1 MNPIDVLH
9 INQFKKLDANVE
21 FYCNTLQ
28 NHLKE
33 SHKHIERPHRH
44 NFYLVV
50 CFTKGSGVHDID
62 FNTYPVE
69 AGSLFFMSP
78 GQVHSWELSDD
89 IEGYIF
95 FFSQT
100 YFDLYFADLK
110 SKDFPFFGSIAYPRL
125 LQVSSTQFPEIQTQF
140 EQIWKEHLADNVFKN
155 HFIHSLI
162 SQILIRASR
171 LFLEQEKLDLKLV
184 SPSYLSTI
192 QSFENLLEAHFIE
205 EKSVVFYADHL
216 KISSKHLN
224 RISQAVLGEK
234 VSEIIAKRSVLEA
247 KRMLTYVDESLVD
260 IAFRLGFTEY
270 PYFTRFFKKH
280 TGFTPSEFVTIQR
293 NQL

>member
-1 MNPIDVLH
+1 MNPINVLH
-9 INQFKKLDANVE
+9 IDQFKKLDGNVE

-110 SKDFPFFGSIAYPRL
+110 AKDFPFFGSIAYPRL

-140 EQIWKEHLADNVFKN
+140 EQVWKEHQEENVFKN

-171 LFLEQEKLDLKLV
+171 LFLEQENSGLKLV
-184 SPSYLSTI
+184 SPLYLSTI
-192 QSFENLLEAHFIE
+192 QRFENLLETHFIE
-205 EKSVVFYADHL
+205 EKSVAFYADHL

-234 VSEIIAKRSVLEA
+234 ASGIIAKRTVLEA

-280 TGFTPSEFVTIQR
+280 TEFTPTEFVTMHR
-293 NQL
+293 NH

>member
-1 MNPIDVLH
+1 MNSIAVLH
-9 INQFKKLDANVE
+9 LDLFNKLDPKTE

-44 NFYLVV
+44 DFFMALLV
-50 CFTKGSGVHDID
+50 TKGSGFHDID
-62 FNTYPVE
+62 FNSYE
-69 AGSLFFMSP
+69 INAGSLFFMSP
-78 GQVHSWELSDD
+78 GQVHSWELSND

-110 SKDFPFFGSIAYPRL
+110 AKDFPFFGSIGFTRK
-125 LQVSSTQFPEIQTQF
+125 LQISETEFPLMKSYFVSIWEEQLSTKT
-140 EQIWKEHLADNVFKN
+140 LKN
-155 HFIHSLI
+155 HMIRSLI
-162 SQILIRASR
+162 SQVLISSSR
-171 LFLEQEKLDLKLV
+171 LFLEQENPESLQI
-184 SPSYLSTI
+184 SPSYL
-192 QSFENLLEAHFIE
+192 QSFHEFENWIEHHFLE
-205 EKSVVFYADHL
+205 EKSVNFYAE
-216 KISSKHLN
+216 KMNISAKHLN

-234 VSEIIAKRSVLEA
+234 ASEIIAKRTILEA

-280 TGFTPSEFVTIQR
+280 TGFTPTEFVTMHR
-293 NQL
+293 NH